1 MVAEG
6 VETEANRDLLAN
18 NGCST
23 YQGFWFSR
31 PLPLSEFE
39 AKVRTGWKRPEP
51 AVTA

>member
-1 MVAEG
+1 MATAMGLEVVAEG

-23 YQGFWFSR
+23 YQGFLFSR

-39 AKVRTGWKRPEP
+39 AKARAGW
-51 AVTA
+51 